1 MKLSDNEIAEL
12 NALIRKFVLPINKKE
27 VTRHNSNYEWLRKNI
42 RTKNSDRLT
51 PRIIELLKLN

>member
-42 RTKNSDRLT
+42 RIKNSDRLT